1 MKEYPSVYIIVL
13 NYNSGNETI
22 ECIRSLKSITY
33 SNYKIVVVD
42 NHSTDSSVAII
53 RENFPEETLLT
64 CDENRGYA
72 AGNNIGIKYALEA
85 GAEYIC
91 LLNSDVIVEQDF
103 LEPLVETLI
112 SDSKIGMAG
121 PCICDYYHREIIQ
134 AMGANINLCTG
145 LAMGRYK
152 GKKFNEVKEESLQVD
167 YLGGACF
174 IFKKSVVDK
183 IGLIP
188 ENYFLFYEETEFCLK
203 AERAGFDLFCLSSS
217 RVYHKRSATISKFKG
232 LSYFFLNKNRI
243 VFMRRNANFLQKL
256 IFAMYIII
264 ETFGRM
270 LIRGESYKLFK
281 VYIQGLK
288 ADLNNMDIDE
298 VEKKLSSN

>member
-1 MKEYPSVYIIVL
+1 MKEYPKVYIIIL
-13 NYNSGNETI
+13 NYNSGNETM
-22 ECIRSLKSITY
+22 ECIRSIKNITY
-33 SNYKIVVVD
+33 PNYKIVMVD
-42 NHSTDSSVAII
+42 NHSNDSSRTTIS
-53 RENFPEETLLT
+53 ENFPEETLIS

-91 LLNSDVIVEQDF
+91 LLNSDVIVERDF
-103 LEPLVETLI
+103 LEPLIETLV
-112 SDSKIGMAG
+112 SDSKIGMVG
-121 PCICDYYHREIIQ
+121 PCICDYYHRDIIQ

-145 LAMGRYK
+145 LAMGKYK
-152 GKKFNEVKEESLQVD
+152 GKMFNEIKEESLKVD

-203 AERAGFDLFCLSSS
+203 AERAGFSLFCLPSS

-243 VFMRRNANFLQKL
+243 VFMRRNANFIQKL
-256 IFAMYIII
+256 IFTVYIII

-270 LIRGESYKLFK
+270 LIRGESSKLFK
-281 VYIQGLK
+281 IYITGLK
-288 ADLNNMDIDE
+288 ADLNNMDIEE
-298 VEKKLSSN
+298 VEKMLF